1 MKKIFAIAFILLSFS
16 VFAEQI
22 TKFGVVD
29 TARVYNSYFRES
41 EAVREY
47 DRKRNE
53 FQAEIQ
59 KRTGELQELKK
70 KQVELSK
77 KGDETASLR
86 VQGEITKK
94 TDFLVEYTN
103 AKNIE
108 LQSMQKS
115 MKNNDAFYKKLYDT
129 LSKIAE
135 TGGYSM
141 ILSLQQGNGILWY
154 SPSVDVTEQVIS
166 LLGNN

>member
-1 MKKIFAIAFILLSFS
+1 MKKIFALFLIAFGFCAY
-16 VFAEQI
+16 AEQI

-47 DRKRNE
+47 DRKRSE
-53 FQAEIQ
+53 FQSEIE
-59 KRTGELQELKK
+59 KYTEELKNLKK
-70 KQVELSK
+70 KQVEYSK
-77 KGDETASLR
+77 KGEESNALR
-86 VQGEITKK
+86 TQSEITKK

-115 MKNNDAFYKKLYDT
+115 MKNNDAFYRKLYDT

-154 SPSVDVTEQVIS
+154 SPSVDVTEQVIAA
-166 LLGNN
+166 LGNN